1 MAISAQGVMIRRES
15 TGAGSTAGTG
25 STTLVFDATAIRRTG
40 AGDFIADGFTTAMRV
55 WTTYAASSNVGKIY
69 TIHNVAATVL
79 GIFETMTTSTSFTGT
94 LNGLK
99 MTNIG
104 DITNFTGPGGN
115 PSIID
120 ITNLQSTAKEKL
132 VSLPD
137 EGQLTLE
144 VNFNTSDAM
153 QWALIADRKARQRR
167 AFDIRF
173 TDQTA
178 TDSSA
183 LPSNVMFWGYP
194 TGFSISGGVDAAMK
208 GSLTIEIDG
217 QTYWSTKSS

>member
-1 MAISAQGVMIRRES
+1 MALSAQGILIRRES
-15 TGAGSTAGTG
+15 TGAGSTV
-25 STTLVFDATAIRRTG
+25 SITTSIVFDATLIRRT
-40 AGDFIADGFTTAMRV
+40 AVGDFAADGFTTAMRV
-55 WTTYAASSNVGKIY
+55 WTTNVASSNVGRIY
-69 TIHNVAATVL
+69 TIKSVAATVM
-79 GIFETMTTSTSFTGT
+79 GVVETMTTSTSFSGT

-104 DITNFTGPGGN
+104 DITNFTGPGGS
-115 PSIID
+115 PSIMD

-132 VSLPD
+132 VSLSD

-173 TDQTA
+173 SDANTVA
-178 TDSSA
+178 DSSA
-183 LPSNVMFWGYP
+183 LPTNVMFWGYP
-194 TGFSISGGVDAAMK
+194 TGFSISGAVDAVVKA
-208 GSLTIEIDG
+208 SLTIEIDG
-217 QTYWSTKSS
+217 GTYWSTKSS